1 MVRTQSSENM
11 GSGLRVC
18 RVLTV
23 GNAVTHLW
31 LSLERLV
38 FYHRHIMAE
47 RPTVSTCWHQKSD
60 FWNLSLFY
68 VPSKRS
74 HLRCILYQAWYWS
87 VDVSFTVPV
96 TWAFFYRAVSH
107 AVSGDGVNLQKHWTH
122 FVLPVVTPGGD
133 PLTLDFFLF
142 LFQVNPRDVT
152 WHHHSILQHFYSQ
165 TEILLITTQMFTFSL
180 INKLSS
186 SIT

>member
-122 FVLPVVTPGGD
+122 FELPVVTPGGD

-142 LFQVNPRDVT
+142 FISSKPSWCNLASSFYIATLLFTNRNSLDHNPNV
-152 WHHHSILQHFYSQ
+152 HFFSYKQ
-165 TEILLITTQMFTFSL
+165 TQ
-180 INKLSS
+180 
-186 SIT
+186 